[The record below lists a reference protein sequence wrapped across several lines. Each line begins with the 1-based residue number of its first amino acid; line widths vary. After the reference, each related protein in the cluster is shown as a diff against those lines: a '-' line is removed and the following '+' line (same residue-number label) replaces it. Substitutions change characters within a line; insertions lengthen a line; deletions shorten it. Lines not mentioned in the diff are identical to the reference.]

1 MNARTTITEE
11 RIAPVQDS
19 DAMNSAL
26 LASHNP
32 REALKRIGYLTT
44 EAQQHIRNG
53 DKGKA
58 FDCLNRIGWLTGA
71 L

>member
-1 MNARTTITEE
+1 MTITEE
-11 RIAPVQDS
+11 PIAPIIDS
-19 DAMNSAL
+19 DVKNDTL

-32 REALKRIGYLTT
+32 REALKRIGYLVQDAK
-44 EAQQHIRNG
+44 EHIRN
-53 DKGKA
+53 DDTSKA